1 MFAGKTNGM
10 GETLFTYLRLGWEH
24 IVSAD
29 ALDHQLF
36 LVALIWP
43 FSFRQVRKVLIL
55 VTAFTVGHCL
65 TLALS
70 SMGAIRI
77 PGSII
82 EFLIPASIFIT
93 AFLQLLGTGG
103 EKGNNTLF
111 GVTGLFGLLHG
122 LGFAGTLR
130 SLLGRE
136 DSMLLPLFGFNTG
149 VEGGQL
155 FLVILVLGIR
165 FITSRLGENMEKI
178 ITMAVLCAVLSGSLW
193 MMWNRIPF

>member
-1 MFAGKTNGM
+1 MFAEKTTRM

-55 VTAFTVGHCL
+55 VTAFTIGHCL

-77 PGSII
+77 PGTII

-93 AFLQLLGTGG
+93 AILQLLGSAG

-130 SLLGRE
+130 LLLGKE
-136 DSMLLPLFGFNTG
+136 DSLLLPLFGFNTG
-149 VEGGQL
+149 VEAGQL
-155 FLVILVLGIR
+155 FLVILILGTR
-165 FITSRLGENMEKI
+165 SMSSRLGEKWEK
-178 ITMAVLCAVLSGSLW
+178 TTGRLVLGLVLSGSLW
-193 MMWNRIPF
+193 IMWNRIPF